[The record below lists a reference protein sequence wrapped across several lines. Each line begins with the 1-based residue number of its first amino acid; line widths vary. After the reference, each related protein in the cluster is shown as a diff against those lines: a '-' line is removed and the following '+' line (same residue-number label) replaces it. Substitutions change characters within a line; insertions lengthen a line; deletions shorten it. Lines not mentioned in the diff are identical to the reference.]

1 MKEIAVQFENEGQM
15 LYGMIHLP
23 DAEARHPCAVFLH
36 DYTGN
41 RVEDHC
47 LFVKAARDLCEHGIA
62 CLRFDFRGSG
72 ESQGNFA
79 EITADGEIADARKG
93 IEFLGSVGQIDT
105 GRLGLV
111 GFGLGGLVATSVAA
125 GGGVKSLALW
135 APAALADFLVERG
148 GRVIKDPYAWL
159 PEKLKAAIRKSGRV
173 DVGGF
178 MRGKPY
184 FESLK
189 HVDPLRDIAKFCGP
203 VLIVQG
209 SEDEVTLPINSEY
222 LYDNV
227 QGRRLLVVVDGADH
241 SFSSAQWEEQVI
253 ETTRLWFAETL

>member
-1 MKEIAVQFENEGQM
+1 MKEVAVQFENEGQM
-15 LYGMIHLP
+15 MYGMLHLP
-23 DAEARHPCAVFLH
+23 DGEPKHPCAIFLH
-36 DYTGN
+36 GYTGN
-41 RVEDHC
+41 RIEDHC

-79 EITADGEIADARKG
+79 EITADGEIADAKKA
-93 IEFLGSVGQIDT
+93 IEFLATIESIDT
-105 GRLGLV
+105 GRIGLV
-111 GFGLGGLVATSVAA
+111 GLGLGGLVASGVAA
-125 GGGVKSLALW
+125 TGNIKSLALW
-135 APAALADFLVERG
+135 APAALVDFLVERG
-148 GRVIKDPYAWL
+148 GRVVKDPYAWL
-159 PEKLKAAIRKSGRV
+159 PEKLKAAIKKSGRV

-178 MRGKPY
+178 VRGKPY

-189 HVDPLRDIAKFCGP
+189 HIDPLREIAKYCGP

-222 LYDNV
+222 LYDHV

-241 SFSSAQWEEQVI
+241 TFSSSQWENQVI
-253 ETTRLWFAETL
+253 ETTQLWFAETL